1 MNEAFKNKLCFVSKL
16 FISHVT
22 IHDIFFCNI
31 APTKLRDSSMY
42 SAEAK
47 IIGLFYK

>member
-31 APTKLRDSSMY
+31 APTELRDSSMY
-42 SAEAK
+42 SAEGK
-47 IIGLFYK
+47 LIGLFHK